1 MSIKN
6 TVWRVFTGDYT
17 QVGYQIGAKQAQAGQ
32 PKTFFALFSK
42 INMINHAGWQS
53 KHAYQTMR
61 TGINQGYDDKLLA
74 QNIAQTLNHN
84 PLGVHTMVRN
94 YDNILNGLRTA
105 KNNAQMNIEHLITY
119 MKQYDDKIEEMKSA
133 GFLTNYTDNIKG
145 DNGLEALVKDLK
157 ALLEELIEQLNNIAK
172 KVEEDKA
179 VAEQNKSHN

>member
-53 KHAYQTMR
+53 KHAYQTMK

-74 QNIAQTLNHN
+74 QNIAQTLNLN
-84 PLGVHTMVRN
+84 QQGTNSMTKRN
-94 YDNILNGLRTA
+94 YDDILTGIDTA
-105 KNNAQMNIEHLITY
+105 KSNVELNIQHLTQYMNNYEQ
-119 MKQYDDKIEEMKSA
+119 KIENMEQA
-133 GFLTNYTDNIKG
+133 QFLTNYTNQIKG
-145 DNGLEALVKDLK
+145 ENGLRALVDDLK
-157 ALLEELIEQLNNIAK
+157 ALLEDFLNELDSIK
-172 KVEEDKA
+172 KDIEEDKETA
-179 VAEQNKSHN
+179 NSNSH